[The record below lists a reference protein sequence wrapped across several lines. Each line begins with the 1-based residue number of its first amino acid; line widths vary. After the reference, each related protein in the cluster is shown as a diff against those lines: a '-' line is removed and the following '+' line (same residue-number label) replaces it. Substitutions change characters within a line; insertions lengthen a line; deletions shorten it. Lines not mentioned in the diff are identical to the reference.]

1 MALMLVVCRTGKERR
16 VVVDLEDALF
26 HLDPEV
32 EAWFTGFPG
41 VLLVKLEADT
51 SRTLEAL
58 ERFRVK
64 DVLKVRPFLR
74 VWDVSRVDDICVPIS
89 EVAEGGPLNIRV
101 YVRGSNLS
109 KGYLE
114 KIVFSCLERL
124 GVEVSFTSGK
134 VLVVDV
140 IRDMIGISIVNRR
153 NA

>member
-1 MALMLVVCRTGKERR
+1 MALMLVVCRTGKEKR

-26 HLDPEV
+26 HLDSGV

-41 VLLVKLEADT
+41 VLLVKLEADIGQA
-51 SRTLEAL
+51 LEAL

-74 VWDVSRVDDICVPIS
+74 VWDVSRVDDICVPIG
-89 EVAEGGPLNIRV
+89 EVVEVGPLGVRV
-101 YVRGSNLS
+101 YVRGSDLS
-109 KGYLE
+109 KSYLE
-114 KIVFSCLERL
+114 NLVFSCLERL
-124 GVEVSFTSGK
+124 GVGVSFASGK

-140 IRDMIGISIVNRR
+140 IRDMIGISIVDRR